1 MRNLDVTGA
10 ALAVAKVVAEEF
22 VHLDVPIHVL
32 ALVTVRAKVDVRVHV
47 KEDVLI
53 AQVMDGNNGKK

>member
-1 MRNLDVTGA
+1 MTGA